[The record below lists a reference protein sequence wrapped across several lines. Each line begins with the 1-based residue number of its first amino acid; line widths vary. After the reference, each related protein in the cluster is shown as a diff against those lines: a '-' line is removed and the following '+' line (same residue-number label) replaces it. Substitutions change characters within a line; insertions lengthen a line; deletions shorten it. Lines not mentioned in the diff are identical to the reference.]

1 MYFTDRSEAAQ
12 ALATK
17 LSAYKSPETIVLA
30 IPRGGVPIGCT
41 IAKTLQAPIDL
52 LMAKKIGYPGDPEF
66 AIGAICENEV
76 ILEEKSG
83 VRPAYILQ
91 QQEKIKKELKAR
103 YRILTGKDRP
113 LSPVQK
119 KVILTD
125 DGIATGNT
133 LLAAVRAIR
142 KQHPKRLIVAVPVC
156 SLEAK
161 RKLEPEVDKL
171 ISCYYPDPFIGVGRF
186 YEQFPQVSDQ
196 EVSTMLQNAN
206 TSLNSVSPP

>member
-1 MYFTDRSEAAQ
+1 MYFTDRSEAAR
-12 ALATK
+12 ALAIK
-17 LSAYKSPETIVLA
+17 LQAYKRPGTIVLA
-30 IPRGGVPIGCT
+30 IPRGGVPIGCA
-41 IAKTLQAPIDL
+41 IAKELQVPIDL

-66 AIGAICENEV
+66 AIGVICEDEV
-76 ILEEKSG
+76 VLEEKSG
-83 VRPAYILQ
+83 VRPEYILQ

-113 LSPVQK
+113 LSPGQK
-119 KVILTD
+119 QVIITD
-125 DGIATGNT
+125 DGIATGHT

-142 KQHPKRLIVAVPVC
+142 KQDPERLIVAVPVC
-156 SLEAK
+156 SLQAK

-196 EVSTMLQNAN
+196 EVSNLLHNAN
-206 TSLNSVSPP
+206 QSLNSVSPP